1 MTEPPSFVMVCHTSA
16 DFCHQ
21 WLTPGTHSTA
31 MPHPKANPKELTT
44 MPLLPHPADNDLL
57 PSPALAAGVLVL
69 PALATL
75 GLSAVLALAAP
86 TEAQARTRRSVEH
99 NADGSTTTHTGV
111 ARSGPNG
118 AMLRGRTA
126 TTDGQGNGSVT
137 RRGATVGAQ
146 GGVAARQGSTTR
158 SVDGSSSHRGTRHGG
173 GGGSRN
179 ADGSVEQARSTTA
192 TSAATGNSVQ
202 TQSSYSKG
210 SGLSRSATCYDAS
223 GTAMA
228 CPTRP

>member
-1 MTEPPSFVMVCHTSA
+1 
-16 DFCHQ
+16 
-21 WLTPGTHSTA
+21 
-31 MPHPKANPKELTT
+31 
-44 MPLLPHPADNDLL
+44 MPLLTHPADNNLL
-57 PSPALAAGVLVL
+57 QR
-69 PALATL
+69 PALATGVFVFSALTAL

-99 NADGSTTTHTGV
+99 NADGSTTARTGV
-111 ARSGPNG
+111 ARRSPNG
-118 AMLRGRTA
+118 TVLRGRTT

-137 RRGATVGAQ
+137 SRRAAVGAQ
-146 GGVAARQGSTTR
+146 GGTAVRQGRTTR
-158 SVDGSSSHRGTRHGG
+158 SADGSASHSGTVSAQNAQGHLQSS
-173 GGGSRN
+173 GSATRN
-179 ADGSVEQARSTTA
+179 ADGTVTQARSTTA

-202 TQSSYSKG
+202 AQSSYSKD